1 MDGDRSGFNR
11 IYRCFLHFLRP
22 LDGLGP
28 LALRLFLAPIFILSG
43 YNKLGH
49 IEDVAA
55 WFGNPDWGLGLP
67 APVLMAWLAALTEFI
82 GGLALLLGLGVRLAA
97 IPLMVTMAVAAVS
110 VHWQYGWHALPEQTL
125 TVPWEWRRDLIAE
138 AVVRKEK
145 AVELLKEYG
154 HYEWLT
160 EAGNFTVLKN
170 GIEFAATYFIMLL
183 ALLFSGAGRYVS
195 LDYWIARRQGLT
207 DCAFRGHT

>member
-1 MDGDRSGFNR
+1 MDGAHSGFNR
-11 IYRCFLHFLRP
+11 FYEGFLRFLRP

-28 LALRLFLAPIFILSG
+28 LALRLFLGPIFILAG
-43 YNKLGH
+43 WNKLMG
-49 IEDVAA
+49 IGDVAA

-67 APVLMAWLAALTEFI
+67 APMLLAWLAALTEFF
-82 GGLALLLGLGVRLAA
+82 GGIALVLGLGVRLAA
-97 IPLMVTMAVAAVS
+97 IPLMFTMVIAAVAA
-110 VHWQYGWHALPEQTL
+110 HWQYGWHALPEQTL
-125 TVPWEWRRDLIAE
+125 TMPWEWRKDLIAE
-138 AVVRKEK
+138 AAVRKEK

-183 ALLFSGAGRYVS
+183 ALLFTGGGRFVS
-195 LDYWIARRQGLT
+195 LDYWIARR
-207 DCAFRGHT
+207 RGMLKD